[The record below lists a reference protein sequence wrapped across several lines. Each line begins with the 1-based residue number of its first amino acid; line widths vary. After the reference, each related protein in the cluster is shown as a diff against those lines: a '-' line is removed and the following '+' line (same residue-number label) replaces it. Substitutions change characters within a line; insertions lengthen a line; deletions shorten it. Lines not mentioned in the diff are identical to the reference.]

1 VLTPSGGHKLEKLLK
16 DPTKEVYIPSGP
28 KEKTLRPPREM
39 MKNVQ
44 GSSAGVSISSGRKGF
59 DRVDSEK
66 KN

>member
-1 VLTPSGGHKLEKLLK
+1 VLKPSRGHKLEKLLK

-44 GSSAGVSISSGRKGF
+44 GSSAGVSMSTER
-59 DRVDSEK
+59 RVSTE
-66 KN
+66 